1 MFDERIEHFD
11 RIGHASNEEQ
21 KTCQHEWVY
30 DGPYYDIGVTDDG
43 GSFEEEGECYECA
56 KCKLW
61 RLKGTHVQMV
71 NVADEIEDL
80 LDPLNPKRYNKTW

>member
-43 GSFEEEGECYECA
+43 
-56 KCKLW
+56 
-61 RLKGTHVQMV
+61 
-71 NVADEIEDL
+71 
-80 LDPLNPKRYNKTW
+80 